1 MRAKTVICKDY
12 TIYDTVFG
20 RRCRCMALEQLV
32 LNICCKHCSKLQ
44 RFALTT
50 WANGWPH
57 LKCHVVLVTRTVIR
71 CSKIVELTD
80 VRQSCSTIYCH
91 VGTIDTLNYRHVVL
105 AVNFPISGF
114 RPPPYNRSQ
123 PPGQHQVFRLTC
135 VTRLQF
141 WVRLTFH
148 WDSAPVAFTLIH
160 TNDVRLD

>member
-1 MRAKTVICKDY
+1 
-12 TIYDTVFG
+12 
-20 RRCRCMALEQLV
+20 MALVMASQLLV

-57 LKCHVVLVTRTVIR
+57 LKCHVVLVSRTVIR
-71 CSKIVELTD
+71 CSKIVELTN

-91 VGTIDTLNYRHVVL
+91 VGTIDTLNYRHVAL

-148 WDSAPVAFTLIH
+148 WDGAPVAFTLIH